1 MDVVDTIGQ
10 TGVDENQ
17 KPTEDITINS
27 VSIET
32 VYSEQKGTCHM
43 AGALCAAPLF
53 VKTFFLHQ
61 ISPGCSLRQAR

>member
-17 KPTEDITINS
+17 KPAEDITINS

-32 VYSEQKGTCHM
+32 YQ
-43 AGALCAAPLF
+43 
-53 VKTFFLHQ
+53 
-61 ISPGCSLRQAR
+61 